1 MGIPLLRIC
10 SKSEL
15 LLQSGVFYV
24 SSMIKTDYNPYIMKV
39 QIAPSILSADFGRL
53 AAEVKAVE
61 DAGADVIHVD
71 VMDGH
76 FVPNITLGP
85 LIVRAIKPVTSLPLD
100 CHLMIS
106 DPDRYIESFASA
118 GADWITVHVEACTHL
133 HRTIQAI
140 KGLGVKAGAVLN
152 PATPLSTLEYVLEDL
167 DLVLLMSVNPGFGGQ
182 SFIPSALRKIAA
194 LKEMIKSRGLD
205 IPIEV
210 DGGVNLKTIREV
222 VAAGAGICV
231 AGSAVYGTDD
241 YAKTISALKQA
252 AE

>member
-1 MGIPLLRIC
+1 
-10 SKSEL
+10 
-15 LLQSGVFYV
+15 
-24 SSMIKTDYNPYIMKV
+24 MKV

-85 LIVRAIKPVTSLPLD
+85 LIVRAIKPVTNLPLD

-106 DPDRYIESFASA
+106 DPDRYIEAFASA

-140 KGLGVKAGAVLN
+140 RGLGVKAGAVLN
-152 PATPLSTLEYVLEDL
+152 PATPLSTLDYVLEDL

-182 SFIPSALRKIAA
+182 GFIPSALRKTAE
-194 LKEMIKSRGLD
+194 LREMIKSRGLD

-210 DGGVNLKTIREV
+210 DGGVNLSTIRDV
-222 VAAGAGICV
+222 VAAGAEICV

-241 YAKTISALKQA
+241 YARTISDLKKA

>member
-1 MGIPLLRIC
+1 M
-10 SKSEL
+10 
-15 LLQSGVFYV
+15 
-24 SSMIKTDYNPYIMKV
+24 
-39 QIAPSILSADFGRL
+39 
-53 AAEVKAVE
+53 E

-85 LIVRAIKPVTSLPLD
+85 LIVKAIKPVTTLPLD

-106 DPDRYIESFASA
+106 DPDSYIEAFADA

-140 KGLGVKAGAVLN
+140 KALGVKAGAVLN
-152 PATPLSTLEYVLEDL
+152 PATPLSTLDYVLEDL

-182 SFIPSALRKIAA
+182 GFIPSALRKIRE
-194 LKEMIKSRGLD
+194 LKAIIQDRGLD

-210 DGGVNLKTIREV
+210 DGGVNLKTIRDV
-222 VAAGAGICV
+222 AAAGAEICV
-231 AGSAVYGTDD
+231 AGSAVYGTED
-241 YAKTISALKQA
+241 YAATIRALKEA

>member
-1 MGIPLLRIC
+1 
-10 SKSEL
+10 
-15 LLQSGVFYV
+15 
-24 SSMIKTDYNPYIMKV
+24 MKV

-85 LIVRAIKPVTSLPLD
+85 LIVKAIKPVTTLPLD

-106 DPDRYIESFASA
+106 DPDSYIEAFASA

-140 KGLGVKAGAVLN
+140 KALGVKAGAVLN
-152 PATPLSTLEYVLEDL
+152 PATPLSMLDYVLEDL

-182 SFIPSALRKIAA
+182 GFIPSALRKIRE
-194 LKEMIKSRGLD
+194 LKAIIQDRGLD

-210 DGGVNLKTIREV
+210 DGGVNLKTIRDV
-222 VAAGAGICV
+222 AAAGAEICV
-231 AGSAVYGTDD
+231 AGSAVYGTED
-241 YAKTISALKQA
+241 YAATIRALKKA
-252 AE
+252 AG